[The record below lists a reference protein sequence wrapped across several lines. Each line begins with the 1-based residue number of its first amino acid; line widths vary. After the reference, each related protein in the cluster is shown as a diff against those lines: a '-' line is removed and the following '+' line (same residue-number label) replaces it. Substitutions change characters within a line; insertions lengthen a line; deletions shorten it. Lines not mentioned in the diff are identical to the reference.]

1 MYNYVNQVNIFA
13 ALRKGRPCYNWLN
26 NCDVTGEVSQGR
38 GVTDGYCYSWQ
49 VRKSQYL
56 RGLCHKDVAILCLT
70 IHVQIL

>member
-49 VRKSQYL
+49 VRKSEYL
-56 RGLCHKDVAILCLT
+56 RASM
-70 IHVQIL
+70 

>member
-26 NCDVTGEVSQGR
+26 NCYVTGEVSQGR

-49 VRKSQYL
+49 VRKS
-56 RGLCHKDVAILCLT
+56 
-70 IHVQIL
+70 